1 MLHCPQPG
9 HGRGGGPWRR
19 CAGARGSR
27 ARDRARGARRR
38 LTRRPRACFAPP
50 GLPVVACG
58 PGVAAGLE
66 EHRCPV
72 TATIV
77 NAVRPPARPADAGVL
92 RQEWGFAEGEPLIV
106 SVGRLVP
113 QKNHALAIRALAC
126 VPRGVLA
133 ILGEGPDLYEL
144 RSVVEAERLVD
155 RVAFAGLRGDATAV
169 IGAADVVVLP
179 SRGEGLPLVGLEAL
193 AAGTPFVA
201 AAVRGVRELLTDG
214 ENALLVAPDD
224 PKALAAA
231 IGRVLDLRLATSA
244 PCRRSPPGRGAWN
257 GRNGRRI
264 PSTVRASRTVNG
276 GNELHV
282 VFVCTGNRFRSPLA
296 AALLERAMNDQ
307 PVTVEVGW
315 HASPRPP
322 PAAFLETI
330 EGTGSA
336 STCPLIAPVASA
348 SWRSALGRSR
358 RVRAGARRKGGPS

>member
-1 MLHCPQPG
+1 VRILHVIQEL
-9 HGRGGGPWRR
+9 RTGGAERIVIEL
-19 CAGARGSR
+19 
-27 ARDRARGARRR
+27 ARGAREAGHDVAVAAAPGSLAEEVGVPTFPMPLVGRR
-38 LTRRPRACFAPP
+38 LGRVPGAAMSLERAMRQARPDVIHVHNPGMAAVAAVPTIRGRRVRALVTVHGVPDGDYAAASRVLRAA

-231 IGRVLDLRLATSA
+231 IGRVLDDDDLRQRLRAGGLRL
-244 PCRRSPPGRGAWN
+244 
-257 GRNGRRI
+257 
-264 PSTVRASRTVNG
+264 V
-276 GNELHV
+276 
-282 VFVCTGNRFRSPLA
+282 A
-296 AALLERAMNDQ
+296 A
-307 PVTVEVGW
+307 
-315 HASPRPP
+315 H
-322 PAAFLETI
+322 
-330 EGTGSA
+330 GTGA
-336 STCPLIAPVASA
+336 MVDAYLRLYERVA
-348 SWRSALGRSR
+348 R
-358 RVRAGARRKGGPS
+358 